1 MSIFDASDKSRYATF
16 SRRTLILSGGMASI
30 FALLAGRLYQLQIV
44 DGGLYLTRAEENRI
58 SDRLLAPPRGRILD
72 RFGVILAGNRR
83 NYRTLIVPEQTT
95 SLEAALDTLARVIPL
110 GENQRARV
118 LRDAKTN
125 PPFVP
130 IVVAENLE
138 WEDFARLNLDLPYL
152 EGVQTDVGETRDY
165 PFGAELSHV
174 LGYVALVSRED
185 KENAPKPLDPL
196 LSLPGFRI
204 GKRGVE
210 RTFEADIRGSGGTS
224 RVEVNAYGRVIR
236 ELERIE
242 GTPGK
247 DLYLTID
254 RELQSFTH
262 NRLKDESAACTVM
275 DVETGDVLAL
285 VSTPGYDPNAFNV
298 GLTNTQ
304 WNSLTRDPYK
314 PLLNKVISGSYPPG
328 STFKIAVALAALEA
342 GVIAPDTYFGC
353 SGAVRLGGYTFHCW
367 RRGGHGQV
375 NLRLGMKY
383 SCDCYFYEVARRLG
397 IDALAEGAFRLG
409 FGDVT
414 GIEIPGERKGL
425 IPTREWKRANF
436 NEGWQHG
443 ETLIAGIGQGYISA
457 TPLQLCTMTARLAS
471 GRAVVPRIVHRP
483 GDERLI
489 APSLG
494 ISEESLA
501 AVRGGLDAVM
511 NEPGGTA
518 FRSRIEKP
526 EFAYGGKTGT
536 AQVRRITAQERAS
549 GVRSNEQLPW
559 ELRDH
564 ALFVAFAPLIN
575 PRYAISVVVEHGGGG
590 SAVAAPVAK
599 DVLLFAQERGLLN
612 RPTAYPVAAL
622 SGARETQMAAR

>member
-1 MSIFDASDKSRYATF
+1 MSFFDAKDKSRYATF
-16 SRRTLILSGGMASI
+16 SRRTAIVAGGMASV

-58 SDRLLAPPRGRILD
+58 SDRLLAPPRGRLLD
-72 RFGVILAGNRR
+72 RFGSVLASNRR
-83 NYRTLIVPEQTT
+83 NYRTLIVPEQT
-95 SLEAALDTLARVIPL
+95 SGLPDALDMLARVIPL
-110 GENQRARV
+110 TDGQRERV
-118 LRDAKTN
+118 LREAETN

-130 IVVAENLE
+130 ILVAENLD

-165 PFGAELSHV
+165 LFGEELSHV
-174 LGYVALVSRED
+174 LGYVAMVSQED
-185 KENAPKPLDPL
+185 KDNAPRPIDPL

-210 RTFEADIRGSGGTS
+210 RAFEAEIRGSGGTS

-236 ELERIE
+236 ELERID
-242 GTPGK
+242 GTPGN

-262 NRLKDESAACTVM
+262 NRLKDESAACAVM
-275 DVETGDVLAL
+275 DVHTGEVLAL
-285 VSTPGYDPNAFNV
+285 VSTPGCDPNAFNV
-298 GLTNTQ
+298 GLTTAQ
-304 WNSLTRDPYK
+304 WNALTQDPYK
-314 PLLNKVISGSYPPG
+314 PLLNKVISGTYPPG
-328 STFKIAVALAALEA
+328 STFKIAVALAAL
-342 GVIAPDTYFGC
+342 DN
-353 SGAVRLGGYTFHCW
+353 GAITPEDNISCNGATRLGGYTFHCW
-367 RRGGHGQV
+367 RRGGHGRV
-375 NLRLGMKY
+375 NLKLGLKY

-397 IDALAEGAFRLG
+397 IDALQEGVRRLG

-414 GIEIPGERKGL
+414 GIEIPGESKGL
-425 IPTREWKRANF
+425 IPTRDWKRANF
-436 NEGWQHG
+436 NEGWQQG

-457 TPLQLCTMTARLAS
+457 TPLQLCTMAARLAS
-471 GRAVVPRIVHRP
+471 NRAVSPRIVHRP
-483 GDERLI
+483 GVEHAP

-494 ISEESLA
+494 YSEEAIA
-501 AVRGGLDAVM
+501 AVMGGIDAVM

-518 FRSRIEKP
+518 YRSRIPQP

-536 AQVRRITAQERAS
+536 AQVRRISAAERAS
-549 GVRSNEQLPW
+549 GVRGNGELPW

-564 ALFVAFAPLIN
+564 ALFVAVAPVID
-575 PRYAISVVVEHGGGG
+575 PRYAISVVIEHGGGG

-612 RPTAYPVAAL
+612 MPTAYPVASLGAA
-622 SGARETQMAAR
+622 ARET